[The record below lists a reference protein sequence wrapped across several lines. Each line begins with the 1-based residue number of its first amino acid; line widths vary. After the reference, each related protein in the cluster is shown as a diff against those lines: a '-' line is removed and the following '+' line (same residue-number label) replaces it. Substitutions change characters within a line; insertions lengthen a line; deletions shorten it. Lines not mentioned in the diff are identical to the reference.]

1 VQFDDTRCQEPHPRA
16 DKRTQ
21 KPRKETIM
29 NMPVNTFPKHRIHP
43 MAIIAAIAVIL
54 FCAVGIAAIMGWI
67 PTSIGSNANNS
78 ALTQPAAP
86 VAQAQTRTKPSNA
99 PTPSRAAAAPSRA
112 QCSNCGIVESTRE
125 ITNRA
130 EGTGV
135 GAAGGAVVGGLLGNQ
150 VGGGRGKDVM
160 TVVGAIGGAV
170 AGNQIEGQVNATR
183 SYEVTVRLEDGS
195 TRAIHQTA
203 QPGWRAG
210 DHVKIVDGIVRSNG

>member
-1 VQFDDTRCQEPHPRA
+1 
-16 DKRTQ
+16 
-21 KPRKETIM
+21 M
-29 NMPVNTFPKHRIHP
+29 NMPLNTFPKQRAHP

-54 FCAVGIAAIMGWI
+54 FCAVGTAAIMGWI

-78 ALTQPAAP
+78 AVTPPAAPAAP
-86 VAQAQTRTKPSNA
+86 VRHAQTRTES
-99 PTPSRAAAAPSRA
+99 SRAAAAGRATATPSRA
-112 QCSNCGIVESTRE
+112 GCPNCGVVESTRE
-125 ITNRA
+125 ITTRA
-130 EGTGV
+130 QGTGV

-195 TRAIHQTA
+195 TRAIHQAA
-203 QPGWRAG
+203 QPGWRTG
-210 DHVKIVDGIVRSNG
+210 DHVRIVDGVLRSNG